1 MRTESP
7 FLDEIAVGHDEEL
20 VVRKAQDGDRESLE
34 WLARR
39 HSPWIYNI
47 ALRMLGHPD
56 DAQDAS
62 QEILVKVITRL
73 STFEGRSSFRTW
85 LYRIAFN
92 HLLTMKRLRRER
104 WTFEAYG
111 RALEELPDRELVDL
125 ENWLKALPVV
135 ITEAEGQAL
144 EVDGT
149 GPLAYVR
156 GTYTM
161 SLQVPSVTQP
171 VRQEGKFLQI
181 YGRQQDGTWL
191 LAREIWSVNASPPSR

>member
-1 MRTESP
+1 MLRTESP
-7 FLDEIAVGHDEEL
+7 FLDEAPVTHDEEL
-20 VVRKAQDGDRESLE
+20 RVRMARDGDRESLE
-34 WLARR
+34 WLVRR

-47 ALRMLGHPD
+47 ALRMLCHPD

-111 RALEELPDRELVDL
+111 RVIEELPERELDA
-125 ENWLKALPVV
+125 KPR
-135 ITEAEGQAL
+135 GQRQVA
-144 EVDGT
+144 
-149 GPLAYVR
+149 GPAAICIEECRQR
-156 GTYTM
+156 G
-161 SLQVPSVTQP
+161 
-171 VRQEGKFLQI
+171 
-181 YGRQQDGTWL
+181 
-191 LAREIWSVNASPPSR
+191 